1 MAVSVVRSARFPL
14 EDLMGLG
21 KAVSVDDKPHHH
33 LLAIGTFI
41 PRISVLGLW
50 IRQCLAL
57 KVRRGQVI
65 QINRLIQV
73 KEGPFPLAE
82 RRFNPLLLG
91 MQSVQ
96 VAVQRGPC
104 ESLKFNA
111 QDIIQT
117 GATNPFW
124 PGMFGTTRE

>member
-1 MAVSVVRSARFPL
+1 
-14 EDLMGLG
+14 MGLG

-82 RRFNPLLLG
+82 RRLNPLPLV

-96 VAVQRGPC
+96 VAVQTGPWK
-104 ESLKFNA
+104 SLKFKGQVISQSSRRN
-111 QDIIQT
+111 T
-117 GATNPFW
+117 
-124 PGMFGTTRE
+124 

>member
-1 MAVSVVRSARFPL
+1 
-14 EDLMGLG
+14 MGLG

-82 RRFNPLLLG
+82 RRFNPLPLG
-91 MQSVQ
+91 CNRSRLRYSAVPVRVLNSTLRISSKAVRRIHSAMACSERGQTKRFRTMAQLSVR
-96 VAVQRGPC
+96 V
-104 ESLKFNA
+104 F
-111 QDIIQT
+111 
-117 GATNPFW
+117 
-124 PGMFGTTRE
+124 